1 MEPSHIGVA
10 AAVGVA
16 VITLIGFWMKLSKD
30 ITKAEGKAEAAYIAA
45 AAVEQEAKRVAISLA
60 EFKEKV
66 ARDYVSHEA
75 LRQMEDRLVGA
86 IDRLA
91 DRMDKLFEP
100 RLTDRTGWP
109 PDHRI

>member
-1 MEPSHIGVA
+1 MEPSHIGVI
-10 AAVGVA
+10 AAVGGSLL
-16 VITLIGFWMKLSKD
+16 TLLAFWMKLSKD
-30 ITKAEGKAEAAYIAA
+30 ITKAEARADAAYSAA
-45 AAVEQEAKRVAISLA
+45 ASVEQEAKRVAISLA

-91 DRMDKLFEP
+91 DRMDQLFQP
-100 RLTDRTGWP
+100 RSPHHRTRST
-109 PDHRI
+109 DHRS

>member
-16 VITLIGFWMKLSKD
+16 VITLIGFWMKLSRD
-30 ITKAEGKAEAAYIAA
+30 IAKAEGRAEAAYVAA

-100 RLTDRTGWP
+100 RSPHHRTRST
-109 PDHRI
+109 DHRS